1 MVHGAAFNPDADT
14 VVAWLGEVLKERD
27 PVVAFLQE
35 GVVPLC
41 EDPVA
46 AIITGGLPVPDA
58 RGLPTATASSSRQ
71 G

>member
-27 PVVAFLQE
+27 PVV
-35 GVVPLC
+35 PLC

-46 AIITGGLPVPDA
+46 AIITRGLPVPDV